1 MRVIALPERYMEVY
15 EAQVVLSNSHI
26 DEPLYY
32 KHEMKDIDKDKCIT
46 NMKIEMKFCIPT
58 LSVSL

>member
-1 MRVIALPERYMEVY
+1 MRVITLPEWYMEVD
-15 EAQVVLSNSHI
+15 EAQFVLSNSHI
-26 DEPLYY
+26 DEPLSY
-32 KHEMKDIDKDKCIT
+32 KHEIKDIDKDKCIT